1 MLDLL
6 DDPNGDGDKSDSIS
20 KNTVVFFTSDNGGT
34 HAHNLPLK
42 GKKGMLTEGGIRVPL
57 IARWPGTIQPGT
69 VSHRKVHCLDFYP
82 TCLQLAGN
90 QWRPDPEQHPLDGQ
104 SYLHVLQNPKE
115 TAQRDPIFYLFPG
128 YMDSRAQPTV
138 VAIDDIE
145 GKRYKAY
152 YYYEADAWELY
163 CLTDDRGEASNIIES
178 QPEIAAALSKKTHN
192 WLTQRHPTWKP
203 KYPIAKTTGKPAGPP
218 PLFSN

>member
-1 MLDLL
+1 MGQEAPDVRAHVRRGLVSPRFVLLESLEKNRAHITAQGTMNRTGWLGLDLL

-90 QWRPDPEQHPLDGQ
+90 KWRPDSERHPLDG
-104 SYLHVLQNPKE
+104 SAP
-115 TAQRDPIFYLFPG
+115 R
-128 YMDSRAQPTV
+128 R
-138 VAIDDIE
+138 
-145 GKRYKAY
+145 
-152 YYYEADAWELY
+152 LY
-163 CLTDDRGEASNIIES
+163 SG
-178 QPEIAAALSKKTHN
+178 
-192 WLTQRHPTWKP
+192 RHPR
-203 KYPIAKTTGKPAGPP
+203 YLRRRLPARVSLPREPELP
-218 PLFSN
+218 PLR